1 MRLRHHALVQS
12 LDDAVHLPLLGDHIG
27 TETGSISC
35 VHTACGPNLP
45 ARPSLVTNV
54 IQTKVMKDHET
65 PIIILEFSS
74 DIASDVVVY
83 LGEVLEELHVSMT
96 WLRT

>member
-1 MRLRHHALVQS
+1 M
-12 LDDAVHLPLLGDHIG
+12 
-27 TETGSISC
+27 
-35 VHTACGPNLP
+35 
-45 ARPSLVTNV
+45 TNV

-83 LGEVLEELHVSMT
+83 LGEVLEELHVSMEDLST
-96 WLRT
+96 WESETAHRDEEARRSILTVESGGKQLQPGVIAEH